1 MIRKVKLFILT
12 TIMAIIVFYFDLKIS
27 EYDMRF
33 YAGKDDGLFIVFESI
48 VIFSAIFFLIM
59 SEQKRFLNVII
70 GFFIGIFT
78 GILTYIIIALSI
90 GKYLNNMILF
100 YHIIAVL
107 LCVKLFF
114 VIEKLLTK
122 NINEIKTIK

>member
-1 MIRKVKLFILT
+1 MIRKVKLFVLALLMT
-12 TIMAIIVFYFDLKIS
+12 FIVFYFDYKIS
-27 EYDMRF
+27 TYDMRF
-33 YAGKDDGLFIVFESI
+33 YSGKDDGLFIVFESI
-48 VIFSAIFFLIM
+48 VIFSTIFFLIM
-59 SEQKRFLNVII
+59 SKQKRILNVFI

-90 GKYLNNMILF
+90 GIYLNNIILF

-107 LCVKLFF
+107 ISIKLFF

-122 NINEIKTIK
+122 SKIETKNI